1 MTTMGSRRVAFSLV
15 VLTVGLGDCF
25 ACTNYEPPDVANYGP
40 PNGLSQKVANAP
52 PSDGGAGSSSGGS
65 TGDSGTPGAS
75 NVACV
80 TAGGSI
86 VSDAGCSVSWSKDLF
101 PKFQSGGAWNCAGSS
116 CHGGASTP
124 PTLTG
129 DAHAFYTTLA
139 NYKGTVTSGTQ
150 AGQTYFNP
158 CSTDPGQSTF
168 VCNLKPTG
176 YCGSLGMPLG
186 ITVANPGPIAT
197 WVACGAPEN

>member
-1 MTTMGSRRVAFSLV
+1 MMKILQVTLGLDATHALW
-15 VLTVGLGDCF
+15 VLTAMLAF
-25 ACTNYEPPDVANYGP
+25 T
-40 PNGLSQKVANAP
+40 
-52 PSDGGAGSSSGGS
+52 
-65 TGDSGTPGAS
+65 
-75 NVACV
+75 
-80 TAGGSI
+80 
-86 VSDAGCSVSWSKDLF
+86 
-101 PKFQSGGAWNCAGSS
+101 
-116 CHGGASTP
+116 
-124 PTLTG
+124 
-129 DAHAFYTTLA
+129 AFYTTLA